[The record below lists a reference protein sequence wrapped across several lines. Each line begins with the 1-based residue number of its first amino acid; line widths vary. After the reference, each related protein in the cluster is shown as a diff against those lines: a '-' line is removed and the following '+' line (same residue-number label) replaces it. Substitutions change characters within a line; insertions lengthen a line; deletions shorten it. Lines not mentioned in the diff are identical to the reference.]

1 MGSQMLIFGGRDE
14 DNERMNDLWSFSF
27 DTLTWT
33 ELKAKVGTAPV
44 PRSGHSSSV
53 YHCMLIIFGG
63 ILEVTHELNDMHA
76 YDITTGEWHLLYEEF
91 GVGAAMSAS
100 PQRNQNLY

>member
-1 MGSQMLIFGGRDE
+1 MIIFGGRDD

-33 ELKAKVGTAPV
+33 ELKSKVGTPPV
-44 PRSGHSSSV
+44 PRSGHSSSI

-76 YDITTGEWHLLYEEF
+76 YDVTTGEWHLLYEEF

-100 PQRNQNLY
+100 PQRNGMTL